1 MGTGGMI
8 QNRAKMH
15 KAASSFARRLLSLCL
30 GLRIPRQFRTFSSCS
45 VSFALH
51 LLAILALAFWLV
63 WTDDAQESHSITVLP
78 VEDEID
84 IQVLAVDMVTSRAL
98 APGQLESTPQNTVT
112 ELVSVDAPEI
122 SLESVDTSSGETSLE
137 PTPSPDSYRPQD
149 LLLELNTGTGG
160 GFEGRTGPMR
170 ARLVIDRGG
179 SEESEDAVAR
189 GLAWLA
195 AHQREDGSWWFDHRD
210 GLCRGLCRDPGTHG
224 STTASTGLALLAFL
238 GAGEVT
244 EESQY
249 KEVVDKG
256 LYYLS
261 SRLIV
266 TPHGGDLQEGTMY
279 AQGIATIALCEAY
292 AITKDEALRAV
303 AQQAVDFI
311 CSAQHEEGGWRY
323 YPGQPGDAT
332 VFGWQVMALK
342 SARMAGLEVPD
353 DVLERAKGFLDR
365 VQVENGAYYGYMT
378 PERLP
383 TPTAIGLLARMYSGW
398 PQDDPRLS
406 KGVEHLQKLKPSRTD
421 VYFNYYAMQVMH
433 HYEGDGWDAWN
444 RELRDRLIA
453 TQSRRGHEHGSW
465 YFHDEHGKTGGRL
478 YTTAMCIMILE
489 VYYRHMPLY
498 GSAAVED
505 DF

>member
-1 MGTGGMI
+1 MGAGDML

-15 KAASSFARRLLSLCL
+15 KAAASLAARLLALCL
-30 GLRIPRQFRTFSSCS
+30 GLMIPRRFRTFSSCS
-45 VSFALH
+45 VSFVVH
-51 LLAILALAFWLV
+51 LLAILVLAFWLV
-63 WTDDAQESHSITVLP
+63 WNDVEQKSYSITVLP
-78 VEDEID
+78 VEGEID
-84 IQVLAVDMVTSRAL
+84 IQVLAVDIVTSRAL
-98 APGQLESTPQNTVT
+98 MPGHTETSPQDTVAELESLDTPEV
-112 ELVSVDAPEI
+112 
-122 SLESVDTSSGETSLE
+122 SLEFVDSSSGETSLE
-137 PTPSPDSYRPQD
+137 PTPSPDPFRPSD
-149 LLLELNTGTGG
+149 LMQRLKSGTGG
-160 GFEGRTGPMR
+160 GFEGRTGPIR
-170 ARLVIDRGG
+170 ARLVAERGG
-179 SEESEDAVAR
+179 SEASEDAVAR

-224 STTASTGLALLAFL
+224 STTASTALALLAFL

-292 AITKDEALRAV
+292 AMTEDESIGSV
-303 AQQAVDFI
+303 AQQAVNFI
-311 CSAQHEEGGWRY
+311 CTAQHAEGGWRY
-323 YPGQPGDAT
+323 YPGQPGDTT
-332 VFGWQVMALK
+332 VYGWQVMALK
-342 SARMAGLEVPD
+342 SARMAGLDVPD
-353 DVLERAKGFLDR
+353 AVLERAKGFLDR
-365 VQVENGAYYGYMT
+365 VQVEDGAYYGYMT

-383 TPTAIGLLARMYSGW
+383 TPTAVGLLARMYFGW
-398 PQDDPRLS
+398 PQNDPRLA
-406 KGVEHLQKLKPSRTD
+406 KGVAHMEKLKPSRTD
-421 VYFNYYAMQVMH
+421 MYFNYYAMQVMH

-444 RELRDRLIA
+444 HELRDRLIA

-498 GSAAVED
+498 GAAAVEGE
-505 DF
+505 F

>member
-1 MGTGGMI
+1 MGNGDML
-8 QNRAKMH
+8 QNRAKVH
-15 KAASSFARRLLSLCL
+15 NAATSLARRLLTLCL
-30 GLRIPRQFRTFSSCS
+30 RLRIPRRFRTFSSCS
-45 VSFALH
+45 VSFVLH

-63 WTDDAQESHSITVLP
+63 WTDREQKPHSITVLP
-78 VEDEID
+78 FEGEID
-84 IQVLAVDMVTSRAL
+84 IQVLAVDIVRSNALSRGPA
-98 APGQLESTPQNTVT
+98 ESSPQDMAA
-112 ELVSVDAPEI
+112 ELVSLDVPEI
-122 SLESVDTSSGETSLE
+122 SLESVDSTSGETSLE
-137 PTPSPDSYRPQD
+137 PTPSRDLYRPQD
-149 LLLELNTGTGG
+149 LLLQLKTGTGG
-160 GFEGRTGPMR
+160 GFEGRTGPTR

-210 GLCRGLCRDPGTHG
+210 GLCRGLCRNPGTHG

-256 LYYLS
+256 LYYLTG
-261 SRLIV
+261 RLID

-292 AITKDEALRAV
+292 AMTEDESLQSS
-303 AQQAVDFI
+303 AQQAVNFI

-323 YPGQPGDAT
+323 YPGQPGDTT

-342 SARMAGLEVPD
+342 SARMAGLDVPD
-353 DVLERAKGFLDR
+353 DVLERAKRFLDR

-378 PERLP
+378 PERLS

-398 PQDDPRLS
+398 PQNDPRLA
-406 KGVEHLQKLKPSRTD
+406 KGVDHLQKLKPSRTD

-465 YFHDEHGKTGGRL
+465 YFHDEHGKSGGRL

-498 GSAAVED
+498 GSAAVENK
-505 DF
+505 F